1 MHLIFNE
8 LSALTPCKRPE
19 NAYNVLSR
27 FSEVYETAE
36 SFGFKGVK
44 FNAPFDSIR
53 LTDDMSLNDIQTIP
67 SFRHFYDYM
76 LTLATY
82 PMIEPNSE
90 TEHRFA
96 ENDFHVVIED
106 KKIMAYGLGTA
117 YLYETMC
124 ISFSHIGYWDKHYL
138 HELIITGTEEGRYT
152 VLAISSPGHYNT
164 QEFVSFISQ
173 HSPVVLRKCNLSP
186 EKKPMHLREDHGKDK
201 LKELWERLRN
211 SPYVCALINSTP
223 YKPTARNFIDKVK
236 SNGQIEI
243 VLTDTDKGLGIV
255 IQTTGTN
262 RKETEEIANI
272 LEQKYS

>member
-1 MHLIFNE
+1 MYLIFNE
-8 LSALTPCKRPE
+8 LSVLSPCSRPE
-19 NAYNVLSR
+19 SAYNVLSR
-27 FSEVYETAE
+27 FSKTYETAE

-44 FNAPFDSIR
+44 FDTPFDKIR
-53 LTDDMSLNDIQTIP
+53 LTDDISLNDIQTKP

-90 TEHRFA
+90 IERRYS

-106 KKIMAYGLGTA
+106 DMFIAYGLGTA
-117 YLYETMC
+117 YLYETIG
-124 ISFSHIGYWDKHYL
+124 ISFSHLNYWAENYRHN
-138 HELIITGTEEGRYT
+138 LIVTGTEKGTYT
-152 VLAISSPGHYNT
+152 VLALSSPEHCQT
-164 QEFVSFISQ
+164 SEFGSYIST
-173 HSPVVLRKCNLSP
+173 HTPVVLRKCNLSP
-186 EKKPMHLREDHGKDK
+186 EKKPMHLRNDHGKDK
-201 LKELWERLRN
+201 LKDLWERLRN

-243 VLTDTDKGLGIV
+243 VLTDIDKGLGIV

-262 RKETEEIANI
+262 LKETEKIAGI